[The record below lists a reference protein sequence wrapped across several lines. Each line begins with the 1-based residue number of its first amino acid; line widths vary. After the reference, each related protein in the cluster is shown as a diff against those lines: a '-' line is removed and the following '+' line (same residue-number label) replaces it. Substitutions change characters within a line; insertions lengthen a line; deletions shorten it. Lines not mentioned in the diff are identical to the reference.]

1 MSGQPSKPSAS
12 RWRLIVPVV
21 ALAVLLILL
30 SLVLVFEQSPGR
42 LAVEVGVLLA
52 AYAVWSVGTGNL
64 VLRALDVRD
73 ANIELG
79 AIQAAYLVILFAL
92 LLVVLGF
99 LNLFGVLP
107 WK

>member
-1 MSGQPSKPSAS
+1 MSGRATNTSAP
-12 RWRLIVPVV
+12 RWYLIVPLVGLV
-21 ALAVLLILL
+21 ILL
-30 SLVLVFEQSPGR
+30 SLVLVSERSPGR
-42 LAVEVGVLLA
+42 LAVEVGILLSA
-52 AYAVWSVGTGNL
+52 FAVWSVVTGS
-64 VLRALDVRD
+64 VILRALDLRD
-73 ANIELG
+73 ANVELG